1 MKKFFLTLLLLGLFA
16 CFAPLYAQLSFEL
29 KSKGYQRENYV
40 TIKGYEIEGKEK
52 YPYMFSNLSSYLI
65 EIKNASKPD
74 NQVAIK
80 IFDEKDKEIASNF
93 NPKTQTYVHRLAF
106 KCGKTG
112 FYYLSFEPLKN
123 D

>member
-1 MKKFFLTLLLLGLFA
+1 MKKFFLTLLLSGFVAPLV
-16 CFAPLYAQLSFEL
+16 PLYAQLSFEL
-29 KSKGYQRENYV
+29 KSKGYQRANYV
-40 TIKGYEIEGKEK
+40 TLKGYEIEGKEK

-65 EIKNASKPD
+65 EIKNASKSD

-80 IFDEKDKEIASNF
+80 IFDENDKEIASNF

-123 D
+123 N